1 MDNVAAAQSVP
12 ADVKAVAGR
21 RLMSVADGRLMSID
35 ALRGFDMFLIVG
47 ADALVY
53 ALNRMSQTPITQF
66 LAYEL
71 EHAEWAGFHFY
82 DLVFPLFIFIVGMS
96 TVFSLDRSKGTPTSA
111 VLGRIVRRTLL
122 LFLLGIFCSGGL
134 SAAWPDVRLMGVL
147 NRIAL
152 VYGISALLFHFF
164 RPKVLAAVSIGLLA
178 GYWALLT
185 FVPIRDVRL
194 TRGDLVAMAEQMGD
208 RESSLLLAEKRNIS
222 AVKDSPAWSAAEK
235 LFHGTTRTVRGR
247 FDEGCNLPNHIDFL
261 YLGGRKYD
269 VFFDPE
275 GLLSTIPAIVSCLLG
290 VFAGLV
296 LKSASTTDMGRVR
309 LLVGFGLVAAAL
321 GWLLSIQMPVVK
333 KIWTP
338 SFVLV
343 AGGYSAILTGLFYLV
358 VDVWRMR
365 KWCQPFVWI
374 GMNSITVYVASSII
388 GGFRRPAARLAG
400 GDVSAFLN
408 THLANG
414 AGDLLVS
421 VVGLALAFWFVRVLF
436 KRKVF
441 IRL

>member
-1 MDNVAAAQSVP
+1 MNNLAATQPTPAATKAAA
-12 ADVKAVAGR
+12 
-21 RLMSVADGRLMSID
+21 GRLMSID

-53 ALNRMSQTPITQF
+53 ALNRMSQTPVTQF

-82 DLVFPLFIFIVGMS
+82 DLVFPLFVFIVGIS
-96 TVFSLDRSKGTPTSA
+96 TVFSLAKSQGTPTSA
-111 VLGRIVRRTLL
+111 VLGRILRRTLL

-152 VYGISALLFHFF
+152 VYGASAVLFHFF
-164 RPKVLAAVSIGLLA
+164 RPKILAAVAVGLLA

-194 TRGDLVAMAEQMGD
+194 TRDDLIAMAERMGD
-208 RESSLLLAEKRNIS
+208 KDAALLLAERKNFS
-222 AVKDSPAWSAAEK
+222 AVKDSPAWSATER
-235 LFHGTTRTVRGR
+235 LFHGTTQMVRGK
-247 FDEGCNLPNHIDFL
+247 FEEGYNLPNHIDFL
-261 YLGGRKYD
+261 YLAGRKYD

-275 GLLSTIPAIVSCLLG
+275 GLLSTIPATVSCLLG
-290 VFAGLV
+290 VFAGLL
-296 LKSASTTDMGRVR
+296 LKSASMTEAGRGR
-309 LLVGFGLVAAAL
+309 LLVACGVAAAAI
-321 GWLLSIQMPVVK
+321 GWLWSIQTPVVK
-333 KIWTP
+333 KIWSP

-343 AGGYSAILTGLFYLV
+343 AGGYSAILTGIFYLV
-358 VDVWRMR
+358 VDVWRTR

-374 GMNSITVYVASSII
+374 GMNSITIYVASSII
-388 GGFRRPAARLAG
+388 GGFRRPATRLAG
-400 GDVSAFLN
+400 GSVSAFLN
-408 THLANG
+408 THVAAG
-414 AGDLLVS
+414 AGELMIS